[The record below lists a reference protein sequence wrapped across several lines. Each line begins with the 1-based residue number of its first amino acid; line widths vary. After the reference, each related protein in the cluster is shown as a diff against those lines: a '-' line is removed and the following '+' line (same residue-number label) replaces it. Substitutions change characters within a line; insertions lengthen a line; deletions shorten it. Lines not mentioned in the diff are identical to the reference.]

1 VETVA
6 ATEVVAT
13 VVVVTAE
20 AVMTAEVETV
30 VATEVVATV
39 GVVTAEAV
47 MTAEV
52 ETVVATEV
60 VATVGVVTAEV
71 VTTVAVERPT
81 AGQNRVMM
89 TISAVVA
96 AIVGFAAK
104 VRLGI
109 SVTCRPQTLSK
120 RRSVTIEV
128 SSWQA
133 IPTSVLK
140 STISMPSRRRKM
152 MTVKVPFPA
161 LGRWSN

>member
-1 VETVA
+1 MSVTVVLPTVQVVQAVTAEAVTVA
-6 ATEVVAT
+6 ATEVV
-13 VVVVTAE
+13 VTAE
-20 AVMTAEVETV
+20 A
-30 VATEVVATV
+30 
-39 GVVTAEAV
+39 
-47 MTAEV
+47 
-52 ETVVATEV
+52 
-60 VATVGVVTAEV
+60 
-71 VTTVAVERPT
+71 VTTVAVEIPT

-133 IPTSVLK
+133 KPTSVLR

>member
-1 VETVA
+1 
-6 ATEVVAT
+6 VVAT
-13 VVVVTAE
+13 AE
-20 AVMTAEVETV
+20 A
-30 VATEVVATV
+30 
-39 GVVTAEAV
+39 
-47 MTAEV
+47 
-52 ETVVATEV
+52 
-60 VATVGVVTAEV
+60 

-104 VRLGI
+104 VRLII
-109 SVTCRPQTLSK
+109 SVTGRPQTLSK

-133 IPTSVLK
+133 KPTSVLK